1 LSGMR
6 MGTAWLPFNLHKRLK
21 EVPRC
26 YAKFCSSTAMNGIIR
41 LNINDTWKENVI
53 AKYSGCKQ
61 STPKPGIGTISE
73 VRAALPVP
81 AWVYAVVKP

>member
-1 LSGMR
+1 
-6 MGTAWLPFNLHKRLK
+6 
-21 EVPRC
+21 
-26 YAKFCSSTAMNGIIR
+26 MNGIIR